1 MDFATLDPL
10 AAKNRRVLLRLDLNV
25 PLNSEGQIT
34 DFNRIDRAIPSIEAL
49 QSAGAR
55 LIILSHL
62 GRPKGR
68 EVPQFSLAPVAEA
81 LRDRLGLPLDFL
93 RDRVGPAAQAA
104 VTALAPGQIVLLEN
118 LRFDAGEEAN
128 DPDYTRALASL
139 GEIFVHDAF
148 ATAHRAHASTEG
160 LAHHLPAYAGLLMQ
174 AELTAL
180 HQAMDGAARPLCA
193 IVGGAKVSS
202 KFDLLANLITKVDR
216 LVIGGGMANTF
227 LAARGVNVE
236 ASLYE
241 PELVPRAL
249 ELMQRAETLGCALF
263 LPLDLVAAEAFDA
276 RAAHQV
282 VGLEEIPPGYM
293 VLDFGPRSIA
303 ALKRDLAD
311 CRTVI
316 WNGPLGAF
324 ELPPFAT
331 ATFTLLESLAARSR
345 AGEVTSV
352 LGGGDT
358 VAALNQTGL
367 ADDMSYVSTAGGAFL
382 EWMEGKALPGL
393 VALAQNRP
401 A

>member
-1 MDFATLDPL
+1 
-10 AAKNRRVLLRLDLNV
+10 
-25 PLNSEGQIT
+25 
-34 DFNRIDRAIPSIEAL
+34 
-49 QSAGAR
+49 
-55 LIILSHL
+55 
-62 GRPKGR
+62 
-68 EVPQFSLAPVAEA
+68 
-81 LRDRLGLPLDFL
+81 
-93 RDRVGPAAQAA
+93 
-104 VTALAPGQIVLLEN
+104 
-118 LRFDAGEEAN
+118 
-128 DPDYTRALASL
+128 
-139 GEIFVHDAF
+139 
-148 ATAHRAHASTEG
+148 
-160 LAHHLPAYAGLLMQ
+160 
-174 AELTAL
+174 
-180 HQAMDGAARPLCA
+180 
-193 IVGGAKVSS
+193 
-202 KFDLLANLITKVDR
+202 
-216 LVIGGGMANTF
+216 
-227 LAARGVNVE
+227 
-236 ASLYE
+236 
-241 PELVPRAL
+241 
-249 ELMQRAETLGCALF
+249 MQRAERLGCALF

-276 RAAHQV
+276 SAAHQV

-331 ATFTLLESLAARSR
+331 ATFTLLENLAARSR

>member
-1 MDFATLDPL
+1 MDFATLDPF

-160 LAHHLPAYAGLLMQ
+160 LAHHLPAYAGLLSSSSPRCTRQ
-174 AELTAL
+174 WTAR
-180 HQAMDGAARPLCA
+180 HARFVPLSAGQRC
-193 IVGGAKVSS
+193 
-202 KFDLLANLITKVDR
+202 R
-216 LVIGGGMANTF
+216 
-227 LAARGVNVE
+227 
-236 ASLYE
+236 ASLTCS
-241 PELVPRAL
+241 PILSPRL
-249 ELMQRAETLGCALF
+249 
-263 LPLDLVAAEAFDA
+263 
-276 RAAHQV
+276 
-282 VGLEEIPPGYM
+282 
-293 VLDFGPRSIA
+293 
-303 ALKRDLAD
+303 
-311 CRTVI
+311 
-316 WNGPLGAF
+316 
-324 ELPPFAT
+324 
-331 ATFTLLESLAARSR
+331 
-345 AGEVTSV
+345 
-352 LGGGDT
+352 
-358 VAALNQTGL
+358 TG
-367 ADDMSYVSTAGGAFL
+367 
-382 EWMEGKALPGL
+382 W
-393 VALAQNRP
+393 
-401 A
+401 